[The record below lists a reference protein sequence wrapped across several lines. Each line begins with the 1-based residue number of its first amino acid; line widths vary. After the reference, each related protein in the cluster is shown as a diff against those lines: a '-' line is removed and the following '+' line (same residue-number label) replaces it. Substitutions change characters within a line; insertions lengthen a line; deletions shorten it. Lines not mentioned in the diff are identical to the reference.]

1 MPVSVTVR
9 GGSTPFLDADP
20 SANVEKV
27 IRLSY
32 RLLRYFKIT
41 NGSICY
47 GVCVAMEPN
56 HVISISGH

>member
-9 GGSTPFLDADP
+9 GESTPFLDADP

-27 IRLSY
+27 IGLSY

-47 GVCVAMEPN
+47 K
-56 HVISISGH
+56 